1 MGKINSTLYSMGKK
15 EDENDR
21 RSILHSTRSYFIPR
35 LVNHQLQ
42 SVEVKMISSKK
53 INMKTQARIDG

>member
-15 EDENDR
+15 EDENDG

-35 LVNHQLQ
+35 LVKHQFQ

-53 INMKTQARIDG
+53 SI